1 MEICGAKC
9 TLIRRLTLSRSQLS
23 PLVDVHPHNRGC
35 KAAALRGLCTCGHK
49 CGALRLI

>member
-1 MEICGAKC
+1 MEIYGAKY

-23 PLVDVHPHNRGC
+23 PLVYVHPHYHGC

-49 CGALRLI
+49 CRALWLM